1 MSCNFA
7 FNYSRGYARMLRFPL
22 TLTGLFLILCGLVAC
37 GEDQPVAPEPVT
49 RPVKLFRVEGGS
61 GDVVRTFPG
70 RVDAS
75 QRAELAFRV
84 SGRLQ
89 EILVKEGD
97 LVQEGQVLARLD
109 PTDYQIAL
117 EDREATY
124 DNASRNFERAKELVV
139 DGNISRIDFDRMEAD
154 FRSAAAALSQA
165 RRDLEYT
172 VLVSPFTGRIAERKV
187 ENFEEISARQTIFSL
202 QNINKLDVI
211 IDIPE
216 SIVRS
221 VRGSARDDDPMG
233 SGAASAER
241 AEVRAWAQFEGRP
254 DQRFPLA
261 PKEIATRA
269 DPQTRTFRATLTM
282 EAPTSFNVLPGMTA
296 SVVLDISHLVN
307 DEGARWVPVRAVQ
320 ADSALSPR
328 VWVLDPETMTVAPRD
343 VVIGRMSGNMI
354 EIISGLE
361 GGEEIVAVGAPYL
374 AEGMRVTRMES
385 TEQAVPREDEP
396 A

>member
-1 MSCNFA
+1 MSRFA
-7 FNYSRGYARMLRFPL
+7 L
-22 TLTGLFLILCGLVAC
+22 TLAGLLMVLPGLVAC
-37 GEDQPVAPEPVT
+37 GDAEQAAPEPVT

-61 GDVVRTFPG
+61 GGGIRTFPG

-124 DNASRNFERAKELVV
+124 DNASRNFERGRELVV
-139 DGNISRIDFDRMEAD
+139 DGNISRIDFDRMEAN

-165 RRDLEYT
+165 KRDLEYT
-172 VLVSPFTGRIAERKV
+172 VMVSPFTGRIAERKV

-216 SIVRS
+216 SLLRS

-233 SGAASAER
+233 SGETSAER
-241 AEVRAWAQFEGRP
+241 SEVRAWAKFEGRP
-254 DQRFPLA
+254 DQRFPLS
-261 PKEIATRA
+261 PKEIATKA

-282 EAPTSFNVLPGMTA
+282 DAPTSFNVLPGMTA

-307 DEGARWVPVRAVQ
+307 DEGVRWVPVRSVQ
-320 ADSALSPR
+320 ADSGLSPR
-328 VWVLDPETMTVAPRD
+328 VWVLDPESMTVSPRD
-343 VVIGRMSGNMI
+343 VEIGRMSGDMI
-354 EIISGLE
+354 EITGGLE

-385 TEQAVPREDEP
+385 TEQAVPREGDP
-396 A
+396 S